1 MKSYFELTAASFQ
14 ILYERLSI
22 KVSPYYMYH
31 HMLLVMLPCLADHP
45 CHSHMTYAVVEKS
58 SVDGGYMIKAL
69 KQKQFVDG
77 LLYLLQEIYGIENK
91 QTDRSKVHHQDSVF
105 ISLYTHID
113 DCANIFRI
121 FYLVGWISILYQ
133 KDNVCKETQVIKTS
147 YHNLSNQGEIV
158 P

>member
-1 MKSYFELTAASFQ
+1 
-14 ILYERLSI
+14 
-22 KVSPYYMYH
+22 
-31 HMLLVMLPCLADHP
+31 
-45 CHSHMTYAVVEKS
+45 MTYAVVEKS

-105 ISLYTHID
+105 ISLYTQIYRM
-113 DCANIFRI
+113 IVQTFLEY
-121 FYLVGWISILYQ
+121 FYLVGWILILYQ

-147 YHNLSNQGEIV
+147 YLSCQGEIV

>member
-1 MKSYFELTAASFQ
+1 MKSYFELTPASFQ

-31 HMLLVMLPCLADHP
+31 HMLLVMLPSPADHP

-105 ISLYTHID
+105 ISLYTQID

-133 KDNVCKETQVIKTS
+133 KDNVCKETQEIKTS

>member
-1 MKSYFELTAASFQ
+1 MKSYFELTPASFQ

-31 HMLLVMLPCLADHP
+31 HMLLVMLPSPADHP

-91 QTDRSKVHHQDSVF
+91 QTDRSKVNHQDSVF
-105 ISLYTHID
+105 ISLYTQICD
-113 DCANIFRI
+113 GTNIFSIILPCRVTFDGYQ
-121 FYLVGWISILYQ
+121 FY
-133 KDNVCKETQVIKTS
+133 IKKTMFVKK
-147 YHNLSNQGEIV
+147 HK
-158 P
+158 

>member
-1 MKSYFELTAASFQ
+1 MKSYFELTPASFQ

-31 HMLLVMLPCLADHP
+31 HMLLVMLPCPADHP

-91 QTDRSKVHHQDSVF
+91 QTDRSKVHHQYGVF
-105 ISLYTHID
+105 ISLYTQID

-121 FYLVGWISILYQ
+121 FLPCGVDINSISKRQ
-133 KDNVCKETQVIKTS
+133 CM
-147 YHNLSNQGEIV
+147 
-158 P
+158 

>member
-1 MKSYFELTAASFQ
+1 
-14 ILYERLSI
+14 
-22 KVSPYYMYH
+22 
-31 HMLLVMLPCLADHP
+31 MLLVMLPCPADHP

-91 QTDRSKVHHQDSVF
+91 QTDRSKVNHQDSVF
-105 ISLYTHID
+105 ISLYTQIYRM
-113 DCANIFRI
+113 IVQTFLEY
-121 FYLVGWISILYQ
+121 FYLVGWILILYQ
-133 KDNVCKETQVIKTS
+133 KDNVCKETQEIKTS